1 MKFVVADIHG
11 EISKLKDLVGHILSV
26 DVQPHFVFIGDY
38 IDKGESSYQVLTYL
52 VELSRHYECVF
63 LIGNH
68 EYVWLNLY
76 KNLDKYSSYLTKYGG
91 MNTVESMGC
100 QSVEATYDKMLNEF
114 AVFFDNLVSFWVDEE
129 YVVVHSGILPE
140 DYNKRL
146 EDIPLD
152 RLLFNRYDFIKHE
165 QLYLDKYRVI
175 FGHTGFNYPYL
186 DQFKVGIDTS
196 ACYSEDQPLTAICL
210 TNQSFYNSKGVVTKM
225 NFGDTAFCPVIL
237 RVKPWR
243 MN

>member
-11 EISKLKDLVGHILSV
+11 EISKLKDLISHIISV
-26 DVQPHFVFIGDY
+26 DNQPYFVFIGDY
-38 IDKGESSYQVLTYL
+38 LDKGESPYKVLRYL
-52 VELSRHYECVF
+52 VELSSQYECVF

-76 KNLDKYSSYLTKYGG
+76 QNSEKYFPYLTKYGG
-91 MNTVESMGC
+91 MNTVESLGC
-100 QSVEATYDKMLNEF
+100 QSIKDAHGKMLNEF
-114 AVFFDNLVSFWVDEE
+114 SDFFDNLVGFWANEE
-129 YVVVHSGILPE
+129 FVVVHSGILPE

-175 FGHTGFNYPYL
+175 FGHTGFYYPYI
-186 DQFKVGIDTS
+186 DPYKVGIDTS
-196 ACYSEDQPLTAICL
+196 ACYLRDQPLTAFCL
-210 TNQSFYNSKGVVTKM
+210 DNLRFYNSNNHIIKIDSVDDKIS
-225 NFGDTAFCPVIL
+225 CPMIT

-243 MN
+243 I